1 MRRMLNNLSTD
12 HTALPLPAFI
22 IILFVCV
29 SAREATITTYYN
41 TSLTHSQHRKNK
53 TRNNKY
59 MRDLLLS
66 FFIRSF
72 FAGHEWYKVHEL
84 FFSTVVDRRPCDLFL
99 FGGV

>member
-72 FAGHEWYKVHEL
+72 FRWPRMVQSPRVIFLHC
-84 FFSTVVDRRPCDLFL
+84 RRPTA
-99 FGGV
+99 V